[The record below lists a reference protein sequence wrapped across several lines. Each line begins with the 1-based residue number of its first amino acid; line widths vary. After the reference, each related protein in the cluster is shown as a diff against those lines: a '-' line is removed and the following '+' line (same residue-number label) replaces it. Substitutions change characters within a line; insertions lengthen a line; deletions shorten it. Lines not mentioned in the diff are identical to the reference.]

1 MSTTSR
7 RCSGGSA
14 RPSYTLLL
22 KRCRELEEAR
32 VFNNWL
38 GERRRRLDDMSAP
51 TGGRSCRIVPLNGI
65 VLRFGAHFQAPGLA
79 NQTAGTADATP
90 EAGNSGR
97 VSSSTAGPTSRWPA
111 WEVLLESTL
120 TMLGNF
126 LLCDLTRAPGWQP
139 TSALPPTARPQTA

>member
-51 TGGRSCRIVPLNGI
+51 TGGRSCRAVIGKA
-65 VLRFGAHFQAPGLA
+65 LRSQRLDQLHPFQLYVV
-79 NQTAGTADATP
+79 
-90 EAGNSGR
+90 E
-97 VSSSTAGPTSRWPA
+97 
-111 WEVLLESTL
+111 
-120 TMLGNF
+120 M
-126 LLCDLTRAPGWQP
+126 
-139 TSALPPTARPQTA
+139 